1 MAGLQQTRAALT
13 FQFIDTELEL
23 ALTFYKLARSSRR
36 GTIVNR
42 NVANARRAFRTAARV
57 FERAKFS
64 WDWRR
69 RILEKMRRL
78 QPLLAE
84 LDGAS

>member
-42 NVANARRAFRTAARV
+42 NAANARCAFGTAARV
-57 FERAKFS
+57 FERAKFPC
-64 WDWRR
+64 DWRH
-69 RILEKMRRL
+69 RISQKIERL
-78 QPLLAE
+78 RLLLAE
-84 LDGAS
+84 LDGCS